1 MSTNQLTNPF
11 EFNLS
16 NVIFSEPKE
25 NVMELKD
32 ENNPNAKPTKIT
44 FHRIDIKYR
53 NPDKTIGDLIIGFD
67 KCTSAFGLSP
77 KYGTFHINMCDQQA
91 PTEHQLKTIEV
102 FNNLVDKCRD
112 HIMDI
117 RVALGKP
124 KMNRSNLEGETDISP
139 LKFSKKDID
148 PNTGDPVKGAVPN
161 LSVKLI
167 PASKKDTSGKKF
179 RDTFYSEEDD
189 SLVDPDELIEKRCQ
203 VTAAVKIESIFV
215 GNVIKVQTK
224 LWEAI
229 VKLADSGPKRLLQG
243 FKSAVSVSSGV
254 TTFDPLAASADFEDD
269 EDSSSTS
276 HSESTS
282 ATSESNPLQASDD
295 EGEKETEPEVN
306 PEPVVPARKGRG
318 KK

>member
-11 EFNLS
+11 EFNLA

-32 ENNPNAKPTKIT
+32 EDNPSAKSTKIT
-44 FHRIDIKYR
+44 YYRIDIKYR

-67 KCTSAFGLSP
+67 KCNSAFGLSP

-91 PTEHQLKTIEV
+91 PTDLQLKTIDV
-102 FNNLVDKCRD
+102 FNSLVDKCRD
-112 HIMDI
+112 HIMDV

-124 KMNRSNLEGETDISP
+124 KMQRSNLEGETDISP

-167 PASKKDTSGKKF
+167 PASKKDTSGKKY

-189 SLVDPDELIEKRCQ
+189 SLIDPEELIEKRCQ

-215 GNVIKVQTK
+215 GSVIKVQTK

-229 VKLADSGPKRLLQG
+229 VKLTDSGPKRLLQG
-243 FKSAVSVSSGV
+243 FKSQLSVSSGV
-254 TTFDPLAASADFEDD
+254 TTFDPLAASFDDEDD
-269 EDSSSTS
+269 ENESEQPASSASTG
-276 HSESTS
+276 
-282 ATSESNPLQASDD
+282 NLQASDD
-295 EGEKETEPEVN
+295 ENESS
-306 PEPVVPARKGRG
+306 EPVEVKTEEPVSVPSRRGRG